1 MQKPVPNGGLVNVTR
16 FGIVDP
22 ECFIRP
28 VLIGFV
34 EKLAVQSENIISQ
47 MKRKTFDVFATALI
61 SKRFAPR
68 GE

>member
-28 VLIGFV
+28 MLIGFV

-61 SKRFAPR
+61 SKKFAPR

>member
-1 MQKPVPNGGLVNVTR
+1 MQKPIPNARFVNIAR
-16 FGIVDP
+16 LRIIDP
-22 ECFIRP
+22 ESLIRS
-28 VLIGFV
+28 VLVSLIK
-34 EKLAVQSENIISQ
+34 ELAVQSENIISQ